1 MSSMEALATSY
12 EHRRYS
18 IAYRIYRMIALMEKR
33 SYTMN
38 EIAPELGITSK
49 TARRMMQTLE
59 RMGVPFFEETHARW
73 RILK

>member
-1 MSSMEALATSY
+1 MSSMEALEIST
-12 EHRRYS
+12 EHRRYK

-38 EIAPELGITSK
+38 EIASELGVTPK
-49 TARRMMQTLE
+49 TARRMMHALE
-59 RMGVPFFEETHARW
+59 TMGVPFFDETPARW